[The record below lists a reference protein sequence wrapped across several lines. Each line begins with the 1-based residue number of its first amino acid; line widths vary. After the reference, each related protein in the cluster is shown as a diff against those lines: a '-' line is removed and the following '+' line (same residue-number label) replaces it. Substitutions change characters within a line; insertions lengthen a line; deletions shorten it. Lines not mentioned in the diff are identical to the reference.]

1 MSLISLLH
9 ATRGR
14 PAKAVAAYKMWHERA
29 HAYAPEI
36 EHVFS
41 TDFDDPQGEE
51 LYDLMTEAAVH
62 ENWTITANANKGSAE
77 AWNNAY
83 KASCGKLLIQVS
95 DDMEPPEWW
104 GSLLSIKSSDYEWT
118 EPLVIAVSDGYRKDK
133 LMTTF
138 ICTRAY
144 ADMQGEFICPD
155 YVSVFSDDDASYRA
169 WKAAQEGRCVLIDA
183 RDLVFK
189 HRHHYHDKSVPW
201 DGTYAKQNDPKAYA
215 QGQRLFLERN
225 PEAMKTVLE
234 WKGKE

>member
-1 MSLISLLH
+1 MLLSLLH

-41 TDFDDPQGEE
+41 TDFDDETSGE
-51 LYDLMTEAAVH
+51 LYNLMLES
-62 ENWTITANANKGSAE
+62 EPRQNWHITANANKGSAE

-83 KASCGKLLIQVS
+83 KASKGRLLIQVS
-95 DDMEPPEWW
+95 DDMEPPDNWAA
-104 GSLLSIKSSDYEWT
+104 SLHMTAPSSWAG
-118 EPLVIAVSDGYRKDK
+118 LQVIAVSDGYRRDK
-133 LMTTF
+133 LLTTF

-169 WKAAQEGRCVLIDA
+169 WKASQEGRCVLINA
-183 RDLVFK
+183 RELVFK

-201 DGTYAKQNDPKAYA
+201 DETYARQNAAEAYA

-234 WKGKE
+234 WKGVE

>member
-1 MSLISLLH
+1 
-9 ATRGR
+9 
-14 PAKAVAAYKMWHERA
+14 MW
-29 HAYAPEI
+29 I
-36 EHVFS
+36 F
-41 TDFDDPQGEE
+41 
-51 LYDLMTEAAVH
+51 
-62 ENWTITANANKGSAE
+62 ENWTITQNSNKGSAE

-83 KASCGKLLIQVS
+83 KASHGRLLIQVS
-95 DDMEPPEWW
+95 DDMEPPVNWAV
-104 GSLLSIKSSDYEWT
+104 GLHKAFASSWAS
-118 EPLVIAVSDGYRKDK
+118 PIVIAVSDGYRKDR
-133 LMTTF
+133 LLTTF

-155 YVSVFSDDDASYRA
+155 YVSVWSDDDATYRA

-225 PEAMKTVLE
+225 PEAMKTVE
-234 WKGKE
+234 QWKGKE